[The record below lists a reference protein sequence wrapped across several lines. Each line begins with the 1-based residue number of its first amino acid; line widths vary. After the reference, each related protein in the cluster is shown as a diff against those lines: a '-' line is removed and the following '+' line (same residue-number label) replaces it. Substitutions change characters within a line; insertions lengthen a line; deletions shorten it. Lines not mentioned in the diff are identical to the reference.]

1 MVRSIPGVVRYFEQ
15 MIKEERAV
23 DDFEKKIEKQNKKI
37 THLIWIIFVSVITS
51 AIVTLLYKG

>member
-1 MVRSIPGVVRYFEQ
+1 M
-15 MIKEERAV
+15 